1 QPRSPADPPAHCGRL
16 RRAVPGLLLPA
27 AVCLSLTAPLA
38 AAPAAA
44 ASAAPAAAR
53 SQGGE
58 ARVTWGVVPANEEG
72 ADERVSIRAEL
83 EPGEEYRDFVEV
95 TNFSERP
102 VVFALTASD
111 GVVVETGE
119 FDLLPES
126 EEPVGSGAW
135 ITIDDEVALEAGS
148 SAVVPF
154 TLRVPDDAL
163 PGDHPGGIAVS
174 VRTAGEDDQGNE
186 IALDARVG
194 VRVHL
199 RVAGE
204 LAPAVEIA
212 DLTAEYRHSWNPFRP
227 GTVEVSW
234 TVANTGNVRLGS
246 AQEVTVTGPFGIG
259 TGATGE
265 RAAEQREVLPGQRS
279 REESLTTEAWPLG
292 RLTAEV
298 VGEQGTVGEDVVEAA
313 LSEARAEARF
323 LAVPWVHLALL
334 GVLVLLGGG
343 WWWRRR
349 ARGRR
354 LAAALAAARAEGA
367 ASAGDTR
374 AQEREPGAGGAS
386 SGAGSG
392 ATGDGTGADTAPATV
407 EPSAR

>member
-1 QPRSPADPPAHCGRL
+1 MRSQPRSPAAPTGRPGRL
-16 RRAVPGLLLPA
+16 RWAVTGLILPA
-27 AVCLSLTAPLA
+27 AVCLALTAPLA
-38 AAPAAA
+38 AAAPAGAPVIA
-44 ASAAPAAAR
+44 AAPAAVPF
-53 SQGGE
+53 QGGG
-58 ARVTWGVVPANEEG
+58 ARVTWGVVPATAEG
-72 ADERVSIRAEL
+72 ADGRVSIRAEV
-83 EPGEEYRDFVEV
+83 EPGEEHRDFVEV

-102 VVFALTASD
+102 VTFALTASD

-126 EEPVGSGAW
+126 AEPVGSGAW
-135 ITIDDEVALEAGS
+135 ISVDDELALEAGS
-148 SAVVPF
+148 SAVAPF
-154 TLRVPDDAL
+154 TVRVPDDAL

-174 VRTAGEDDQGNE
+174 VRTAGEDDQGNG

-194 VRVHL
+194 VRLHL

-212 DLTAEYRHSWNPFRP
+212 DLTAAYRPSWNPFRP

-298 VGEQGTVGEDVVEAA
+298 VGEQGAVGEDVVEAA
-313 LSEARAEARF
+313 LREVRAEVRF

-354 LAAALAAARAEGA
+354 LAAVVAAARAEGA
-367 ASAGDTR
+367 AAAGDALAR
-374 AQEREPGAGGAS
+374 ERGPSPEEPSSGPGGAAA
-386 SGAGSG
+386 AG
-392 ATGDGTGADTAPATV
+392 
-407 EPSAR
+407 